1 LRQDHSEFHGTEG
14 YQIKKQLG
22 VGGMGIVYLAEDLRQ
37 GIPVALKTLKRMNP
51 QALYHFKNEFRA
63 LADLRHPNLIK
74 LYELINENGLWFFT
88 MEYLHEAQDF
98 MTYVRGHAGHSA
110 VTVADDG
117 STADLGCLAQTLAE
131 PSSHNAVT
139 LAEGSLPG
147 TYNGP
152 PQERREMEP
161 QTKPISTRFDEA
173 KVRDSFR
180 QLALGI
186 AALHAID
193 KVHRDIKPSN
203 VMVVPGPRPRVVLM
217 DFGLV
222 TRSGEGN
229 QRGTL
234 SNMVGTPL
242 YMPPEQASS
251 LEVGPAADW
260 YSFGVM
266 LYEVFAGR
274 APFLGTL
281 IEVVL
286 AKTEEDAPPLDIFA
300 PHAPQDLA
308 SLCMDLLKREPGAR
322 PTEQEIFARLGMAQ
336 EDNAH
341 LFSSPFVGRKNELQR
356 LKSAFIES
364 RTGHAVAIFVQGPS
378 GLGKSALIKHFLAQ
392 LQENHDALILSGR
405 CYEQETVPYKAFD
418 EIIDSLSRVLL
429 DMKKGLSS
437 FLPEEAVL
445 VGKLFPVLQRIPLLA
460 KASEP
465 RVSSPQEL
473 RAQAFV
479 ALREIFRRL
488 GSERPL
494 VLFIDDLQWSDLDSV
509 VLLREILHPYDPAS
523 LLLVASV
530 RTSRSNSGIFSVK
543 QSDVSLEHLP
553 TALAAINAHKLP
565 LLPLPVADAQELARQ
580 LAARSGE
587 EVNIE
592 GIIKEAGGHPLF
604 IDELLRRKNKGAIKL
619 DDALWERVCA
629 HEEAS
634 RRIVE
639 FVAIAGSPLAQW
651 VIAEAAKMSMPEFV
665 RRTSDL
671 RRAQIVRT
679 LGNLESDSIEPYHDR
694 IRESVTAHL
703 TRETLHNHSAQLSQA
718 LEASGAAEHSP
729 ELLMRHLES
738 AGLVARAA
746 ALAEKAAQRANAALA
761 FDRAA
766 EFLRTALRLGQNTT
780 QALHRLNLAL
790 AEALANAGR
799 GPEAAEAFLE
809 AAKAQEPT
817 LQLELKHKAAKQFL
831 GSGYVAR
838 GLDLL
843 RSVLAE
849 FGESMPATP
858 TEALEGF
865 YQSRSLLK
873 ARGLGF
879 EARNEAQIEHRQ
891 LILLDVFSSISF
903 GLSFVDNIRGAYFQ
917 TRSLQLALQ
926 VGEPNRLARSL
937 MIEAMYVA
945 QEGGE
950 HIITA
955 RGLYQE
961 ACHILEHNQ
970 DPYMAAFLI
979 FGGAFLEYY
988 EGKFRVAAQRFH
1000 EAEDRFKEI
1009 AGAAWELSTSRIH
1022 RLRATDYQG
1031 AWEELRPLYNEYIHD
1046 AQRRDDRFAEQSLRR
1061 WFNVLWLANDQPEK
1075 AGEDL
1080 DKNPWSAPAGGYHL
1094 QHFLEV
1100 RARVELAIYRGNAA
1114 SADWARGALDDAA
1127 GSFLFRIQIA
1137 RAISDWLR
1145 GRLALCQAVALGSPE
1160 NLIGEAEEMSARL
1173 FREEANYASIW
1184 GMLLQAAAFTHR
1196 KKKQEALYLLH
1207 QTIRYASAQ
1216 DFPLCAAVSRRRQG
1230 ELLGG
1235 DDGARLIKLSETWM
1249 HSQEIANP
1257 ARMSE
1262 IFAPGFL
1269 FS

>member
-1 LRQDHSEFHGTEG
+1 LRQDHTEFRGTEG
-14 YQIKKQLG
+14 YQIKKELG
-22 VGGMGIVYLAEDLRQ
+22 AGGMGIVYLAEDLRQ
-37 GIPVALKTLKRMNP
+37 DIPVALKTLKRMSP

-88 MEYLHEAQDF
+88 MEYLHEAKDF
-98 MTYVRGHAGHSA
+98 MTHVRGHAGHNA

-117 STADLGCLAQTLAE
+117 ITADLAQTLAE
-131 PSSHNAVT
+131 PSSHNALT
-139 LAEGSLPG
+139 LAEGALPD
-147 TYNGP
+147 TRNGP
-152 PQERREMEP
+152 IQAAHHDAPSAR
-161 QTKPISTRFDEA
+161 PISIRFDEV
-173 KVRDSFR
+173 KVRDGFR

-186 AALHAID
+186 AALHAIH

-203 VMVVPGPRPRVVLM
+203 VMVVPGRAPRVVLM

-222 TRSGEGN
+222 ANSGEGN

-242 YMPPEQASS
+242 YMAPEQASS
-251 LEVGPAADW
+251 LEVGPSADW

-274 APFLGTL
+274 APFIGTL

-286 AKTEEDAPPLDIFA
+286 GKTEEDAPPLHMFA
-300 PHAPQDLA
+300 PNAPQDLA
-308 SLCMDLLKREPGAR
+308 SLCMELLRREPSAR
-322 PTEQEIFARLGMAQ
+322 PTEKEIFARLGLAQ
-336 EDNAH
+336 EDTSH
-341 LFSSPFVGRKNELQR
+341 IFTTPFVGRKDELKK

-364 RTGHAVAIFVQGPS
+364 RTGHAAAIFVQGPS
-378 GLGKSALIKHFLAQ
+378 GLGKSALIKHFLEQ
-392 LQENHDALILSGR
+392 LQDKHNALILSGR

-418 EIIDSLSRVLL
+418 EIIDSLSRILL
-429 DMKKGLSS
+429 GMEKELSS
-437 FLPEEAVL
+437 LLPEEAVL
-445 VGKLFPVLQRIPLLA
+445 VGKLFPVLHRIPLLA
-460 KASEP
+460 KMSEP
-465 RVSSPQEL
+465 RVSSLQEL
-473 RAQAFV
+473 RARAFV

-494 VLFIDDLQWSDLDSV
+494 VLFIDDLQWSDQDSI
-509 VLLREILHPYDPAS
+509 VLLREVLHPHDPAS

-530 RTSRSNSGIFSVK
+530 RTSLGQSGVFSVI
-543 QSDVSLEHLP
+543 QPNVSVEQMP
-553 TALAAINAHKLP
+553 VALTAINAHKLM
-565 LLPLPVADAQELARQ
+565 LLPLPIADAQELARQ
-580 LAARSGE
+580 LAARSGDE
-587 EVNIE
+587 ANIE
-592 GIIKEAGGHPLF
+592 DIIKEAGGHPLF

-619 DDALWERVCA
+619 DDALWERVCE
-629 HEEAS
+629 HDEAS

-639 FVAIAGSPLAQW
+639 FVALAGSPLAQR
-651 VIAEAAKMSMPEFV
+651 VIADAADIPMPEFI
-665 RRTSDL
+665 RRTAAL

-679 LGNLESDSIEPYHDR
+679 LGNLESDLIEPYHDR
-694 IRESVTAHL
+694 IRESVAAHL
-703 TRETLHNHSAQLSQA
+703 TGETTRSRSAQLSRV
-718 LEASGAAEHSP
+718 LEEGGAAEYAP
-729 ELLMRHLES
+729 ELLMRHLEA
-738 AGLVARAA
+738 AGLKLRAA
-746 ALAEKAAQRANAALA
+746 ALAEKAARRASAALA

-766 EFLRTALRLGQNTT
+766 EFLRTALRLGKHTVKDLYR
-780 QALHRLNLAL
+780 LHLAL

-809 AAKAQEPT
+809 AATEQEPT
-817 LQLELKHKAAKQFL
+817 IQLELKHKAAKQFL

-843 RSVLAE
+843 HSVLAE
-849 FGESMPATP
+849 FGESVPTTP
-858 TEALEGF
+858 SEALDGF
-865 YQSRSLLK
+865 YQSRSLLV

-879 EARNEAQIEHRQ
+879 EARTEDEIEHRQ

-903 GLSFVDNIRGAYFQ
+903 GLSFVDNVRGAYFQ
-917 TRSLQLALQ
+917 TRSLQLALR

-945 QEGGE
+945 QEGGQ
-950 HIITA
+950 HITTA
-955 RGLYQE
+955 KGLYQE
-961 ACHILEHNQ
+961 ACRILAHNQ
-970 DPYMAAFLI
+970 DPYMAAFLV

-988 EGKFRVAAQRFH
+988 EGKFRIATQRFH
-1000 EAEDRFKEI
+1000 EAEQRFKEL

-1031 AWEELRPLYNEYIHD
+1031 AWDELRPLYNEYIHD
-1046 AQRRDDRFAEQSLRR
+1046 AQRRDDRFSEQSLRR

-1080 DKNPWSAPAGGYHL
+1080 DKNPWSAPSGGYHL

-1100 RARVELAIYRGNAA
+1100 RARLELAIYRGNAA
-1114 SADWARGALDDAA
+1114 SADWVRAALDDAA

-1145 GRLALCQAVALGSPE
+1145 GRLALCQAVALNSPE
-1160 NLIGEAEEMSARL
+1160 ALLVEAEEMSSRL
-1173 FREEANYASIW
+1173 YREEANYASIW
-1184 GMLLQAAAFTHR
+1184 GMLLQAAALTHR
-1196 KKKQEALYLLH
+1196 QKKQEALLLLH
-1207 QTIRYASAQ
+1207 RAVRYSSAQ
-1216 DFPLCAAVSRRRQG
+1216 DFPLCAAVARRRQG

-1235 DDGARLIKLSETWM
+1235 EEGERLIALADMWM
-1249 HSQEIANP
+1249 RSQEIANP

-1262 IFAPGFL
+1262 VFAPGFL

>member
-1 LRQDHSEFHGTEG
+1 LRQDHSEFRDTEG

-22 VGGMGIVYLAEDLRQ
+22 AGGMGIVYLAQDLRQ
-37 GIPVALKTLKRMNP
+37 GIPVALKTLKKMSP
-51 QALYHFKNEFRA
+51 QSLYHFKNEFRA
-63 LADLRHPNLIK
+63 LADLRHPNLIE
-74 LYELINENGLWFFT
+74 LYELINDSGLWFFT
-88 MEYLHEAQDF
+88 MEYLPDAQDF
-98 MTYVRGHAGHSA
+98 MTHVRGAAGLRA
-110 VTVADDG
+110 ATVVDDN
-117 STADLGCLAQTLAE
+117 STTDLARLAQTLAE
-131 PSSHNAVT
+131 PSSHNALT
-139 LAEGSLPG
+139 LAEGVMPD
-147 TYNGP
+147 TQDGP
-152 PQERREMEP
+152 VRAVRGVAPNTR
-161 QTKPISTRFDEA
+161 PISIRFDEA

-180 QLALGI
+180 QLAQGI

-203 VMVVPGPRPRVVLM
+203 VMVVPGAKPRVVLM

-251 LEVGPAADW
+251 LEVGPPADW

-274 APFLGTL
+274 APFIGTL

-286 AKTEEDAPPLDIFA
+286 AKTEEDAPPLSMFA
-300 PHAPQDLA
+300 PHAPEDLA
-308 SLCMDLLKREPGAR
+308 TLCMDLLRRDPSAR
-322 PTEQEIFARLGMAQ
+322 PSQPEIFARLGIEQ
-336 EDNAH
+336 TDTSRV
-341 LFSSPFVGRKNELQR
+341 FSAPFVGRRDELKK
-356 LKSAFIES
+356 LKSAFVES
-364 RTGHAVAIFVQGPS
+364 RTGHAAAIFVQGPS
-378 GLGKSALIKHFLAQ
+378 GLGKSALIKHFLEQ
-392 LQENHDALILSGR
+392 LEQKHAALILSGR

-429 DMKKGLSS
+429 GMERELPG

-445 VGKLFPVLQRIPLLA
+445 VGKLFPVLHRIPLLA
-460 KASEP
+460 KAAEP
-465 RVSSPQEL
+465 RVSSLQEL
-473 RAQAFV
+473 RARAFV

-494 VLFIDDLQWSDLDSV
+494 VLFIDDLQWSDQDSI
-509 VLLREILHPYDPAS
+509 VLLREILHPHDPAS
-523 LLLVASV
+523 LLVVASV
-530 RTSRSNSGIFSVK
+530 RTSRATSGAFSAS
-543 QSDVSLEHLP
+543 QPSAHLEQVP
-553 TALAAINAHKLP
+553 AALAAINAHKLM
-565 LLPLPVADAQELARQ
+565 LLPLPIADAQELARK
-580 LAARSGE
+580 LSARSGE
-587 EVNIE
+587 EANIE
-592 GIIKEAGGHPLF
+592 GIIREAGGHPLF

-619 DDALWERVCA
+619 DDALWERVCE
-629 HEEAS
+629 HEAPS

-639 FVAIAGSPLAQW
+639 LVALAGSPLAQR
-651 VIAEAAKMSMPEFV
+651 VIADAAALSMPEFI
-665 RRTSDL
+665 RRTAEL

-679 LGNLESDSIEPYHDR
+679 LGNSESDSIEPYHDR

-703 TRETLHNHSAQLSQA
+703 TRETLRGHSAQLSRA
-718 LEASGAAEHSP
+718 LENSGAAEHSP
-729 ELLMRHLES
+729 ELLMRHLEG
-738 AGLVARAA
+738 AGLIIRAA
-746 ALAEKAAQRANAALA
+746 ALAEKAAQRASAALA

-766 EFLRTALRLGQNTT
+766 EFLRTALRLGKHTVQDLYR
-780 QALHRLNLAL
+780 LHLAL

-799 GPEAAEAFLE
+799 GPEAAEAYLE
-809 AAKAQEPT
+809 ASHEQEPNI
-817 LQLELKHKAAKQFL
+817 QLELKHKAAKQFL
-831 GSGYVAR
+831 GSGHVAR

-843 RSVLAE
+843 RLVLAE
-849 FGESMPATP
+849 FGESMPNTP
-858 TEALEGF
+858 SEALDGF
-865 YQSRSLLK
+865 YQSRDFLQ

-879 EARNEAQIEHRQ
+879 VARTEHKIEPRK

-903 GLSFVDNIRGAYFQ
+903 GLSFVDNVRGAYFQ

-950 HIITA
+950 HINTA
-955 RGLYQE
+955 KVLYKE
-961 ACHILEHNQ
+961 ACRILARNQ

-988 EGKFRVAAQRFH
+988 EGKFRIAAQRFH
-1000 EAEDRFKEI
+1000 EAEKRFKEI
-1009 AGAAWELSTSRIH
+1009 AGAAWELSTSRLH

-1080 DKNPWSAPAGGYHL
+1080 DKNPWSAPSGGYHL

-1100 RARVELAIYRGNAA
+1100 RARLELAIYRGNAA
-1114 SADWARGALDDAA
+1114 SADWVRAALDDAA

-1145 GRLALCQAVALGSPE
+1145 GRLALCQALALGSPE
-1160 NLIGEAEEMSARL
+1160 HLIVEAEEMSARL
-1173 FREEANYASIW
+1173 FREDSNYASIW
-1184 GMLLQAAAFTHR
+1184 GMLLQAAALTHR
-1196 KKKQEALYLLH
+1196 NKKQEALALL
-1207 QTIRYASAQ
+1207 QDTMRYATAQ

-1235 DDGARLIKLSETWM
+1235 PAGERLIELADMWM
-1249 HSQEIANP
+1249 RSQEIANP